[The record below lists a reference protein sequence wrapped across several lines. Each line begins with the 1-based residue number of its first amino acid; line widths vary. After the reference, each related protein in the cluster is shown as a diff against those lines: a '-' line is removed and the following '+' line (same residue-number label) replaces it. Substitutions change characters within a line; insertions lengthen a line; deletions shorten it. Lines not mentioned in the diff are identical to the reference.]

1 MAEGKNR
8 VKSEEKPKRWVWVL
22 PLTVSVAL
30 VSVDSEL
37 GLSTGGVSVPQGGS
51 GLPPGQAGF
60 EQPSGSGGAVLP
72 LSGVCSPSSPASEK
86 SCCSWGGFLGH
97 MRTAPLGPR
106 HLSGGLCPAP
116 SPPAQ
121 PSRR

>member
-8 VKSEEKPKRWVWVL
+8 TRSEERPKRWVWAL
-22 PLTVSVAL
+22 PLPASVAMVSVG
-30 VSVDSEL
+30 SEP
-37 GLSTGGVSVPQGGS
+37 GLSAVGVSVPQGGS

-72 LSGVCSPSSPASEK
+72 LSGPCSPSSPASVK
-86 SCCSWGGFLGH
+86 SCFWGGFLGH
-97 MRTAPLGPR
+97 TRTAPLGPR
-106 HLSGGLCPAP
+106 HLIWGLCPDP

-121 PSRR
+121 PIRP